1 MRKLPIFVFLLFA
14 CSEATIEK
22 CHCFVTISDALPIQ
36 FWLTGCDSYNSR
48 EKCGVHNACFCAP
61 IQCDD
66 NIFLPFVIESE
77 VAHIQVGD
85 NIIMPSSAN
94 ISLGLTLPP
103 FDEWSDAGSSWMWTT
118 SPTTAQI
125 SLPDGEEGSLVA
137 SLAGFSVGRYIFDWD
152 IDTSAGAADV
162 EMTINVYKD
171 ASLIGSVTTDPIP
184 TGNTTGTLELDILE
198 VPDQIEIIMDNLGG
212 SSKTILINSLVL
224 SAESIEYTHDFN
236 FIMSELDTPVCD
248 EQTGMTLHASVLSED
263 FYEWQNIDRLSG
275 TSWIVNS
282 NVPTAE
288 IQVTPGTDWFAYEK
302 AYATGD
308 IVRFVGTFQF
318 TNSSNFYA
326 FRIDGLDD
334 DNSVVFSIDPTGEGI
349 VQGGDTYSFDY
360 QYTINAPIAKIAIR
374 CSMAPPGDGSGFVY
388 VHKFIATGEIAY
400 TDCLDVTTAPGC
412 TVLIEYSNSRNFA
425 GITYENQSPD
435 ISFSIRVPA
444 VFIHERFPEEDEPI
458 ELPNSL
464 LTLNSTMKAQR
475 LLDTAYMPYY
485 MHRKIQL
492 ILMHQFLTIEE
503 QSWVKQDPYEVQEG
517 DRRWPLKKAKCYLSE
532 KNFVQRNIL

>member
-1 MRKLPIFVFLLFA
+1 MFLLFA

-48 EKCGVHNACFCAP
+48 QKCGVHNACFCAP

-85 NIIMPSSAN
+85 NIIMPSSAEAPDN
-94 ISLGLTLPP
+94 LTVPP
-103 FDEWSDAGSSWMWTT
+103 FNEWSDAGSSYSWALT
-118 SPTTAQI
+118 PTVALSATIPSGQESSI
-125 SLPDGEEGSLVA
+125 IA
-137 SLAGFSVGRYIFDWD
+137 SLSGFTARKYIFDYFLNS
-152 IDTSAGAADV
+152 SAGTADV
-162 EMTINVYKD
+162 TMTINMYKD
-171 ASLIGSVTTDPIP
+171 LSLIGSSTTPPIP
-184 TGNTTGTLELDILE
+184 VGDAEGSIDIE
-198 VPDQIEIIMDNLGG
+198 VLQAPDQIEIVMTNLGG
-212 SSKTILINSLVL
+212 SGLII
-224 SAESIEYTHDFN
+224 SIQNFAISSGLYNHDFN
-236 FIMSELDTPVCD
+236 FILSELDTPVCD
-248 EQTGMTLHASVLSED
+248 EQIGMTLHASVLSED

-275 TSWIVNS
+275 TSWSVNS

-400 TDCLDVTTAPGC
+400 TDCLDVTTDPGC
-412 TVLIEYSNSRNFA
+412 AVLIEYSNSRNFA

-503 QSWVKQDPYEVQEG
+503 QSWVKQDPYEVREG